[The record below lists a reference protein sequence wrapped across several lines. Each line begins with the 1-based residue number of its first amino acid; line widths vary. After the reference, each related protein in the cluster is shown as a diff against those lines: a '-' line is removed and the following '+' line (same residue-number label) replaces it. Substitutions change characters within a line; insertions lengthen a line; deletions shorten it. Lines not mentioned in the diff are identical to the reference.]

1 MSKILVVNCGSS
13 SVKFKLF
20 TRNLELLANGE
31 ISDIQPKQSCKID
44 YSIRTANK
52 SKLETLIHKEEREIE
67 NYQSALDIMFQVLT
81 SPNVGAGNTPMLGD
95 VEELLAVGHR
105 VVHGGTKFEK
115 TVHINNE
122 VMQKIKALSEIAPL
136 HNMPSFHG
144 IQMCKTKF
152 PQVNQYAVFDT
163 AYHRTMPE
171 YAKLYPLPQDICKEK
186 DIYKFGFHGIA
197 HLHVSSELIDK
208 LGFRDAS
215 FITVHL
221 GNGCSVTAIKKGES
235 IDNSMGFTPLEGLMM
250 GTRCGD
256 IDPSIVLQLINEQ
269 NAEEQRHKIEM
280 FLNKECGLKAICG
293 TSSMKDIVERSS
305 EPQCKLGLQMFCYR
319 IQKYIGAYFVALQGC
334 QAIAFSGGIG
344 ENSPLVREM
353 ICEALRCLGVE
364 LDKEK
369 NKNANINDH
378 GIEVISSPESKITV
392 AVVHANEEVE

>member
-144 IQMCKTKF
+144 SSSQPFMLSIQESRC
-152 PQVNQYAVFDT
+152 
-163 AYHRTMPE
+163 
-171 YAKLYPLPQDICKEK
+171 AKP
-186 DIYKFGFHGIA
+186 
-197 HLHVSSELIDK
+197 SS
-208 LGFRDAS
+208 
-215 FITVHL
+215 
-221 GNGCSVTAIKKGES
+221 
-235 IDNSMGFTPLEGLMM
+235 
-250 GTRCGD
+250 
-256 IDPSIVLQLINEQ
+256 
-269 NAEEQRHKIEM
+269 
-280 FLNKECGLKAICG
+280 LK
-293 TSSMKDIVERSS
+293 
-305 EPQCKLGLQMFCYR
+305 
-319 IQKYIGAYFVALQGC
+319 
-334 QAIAFSGGIG
+334 
-344 ENSPLVREM
+344 
-353 ICEALRCLGVE
+353 
-364 LDKEK
+364 
-369 NKNANINDH
+369 
-378 GIEVISSPESKITV
+378 
-392 AVVHANEEVE
+392 